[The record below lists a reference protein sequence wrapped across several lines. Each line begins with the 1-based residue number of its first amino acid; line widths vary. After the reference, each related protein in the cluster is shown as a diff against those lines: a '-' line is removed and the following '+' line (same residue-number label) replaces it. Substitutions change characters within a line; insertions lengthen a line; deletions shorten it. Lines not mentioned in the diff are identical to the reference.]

1 MIDPQ
6 ILERHGL
13 KPDEYDR
20 IVQFLGR
27 EPNFT
32 ELGIF
37 SVMWS
42 EHCSYKSSRVHLKT
56 LPTEGPQVLQG
67 PGENAG
73 AVDIGGGLAAVFKI
87 ESHNHPSFIEPYQG
101 AATGVGGIIRD
112 IFTMGARPIA
122 LLNSLRF
129 GPLDAPG
136 TRRLLEGVVAGIAGY
151 GNSIGIPTVGGEIV
165 FEPSYA
171 GNPLV
176 NVFCLGIAKASDI
189 IKGVA
194 SGVGNAVYYVGAKT
208 GRDGIHGAT
217 MASAEFDEKS
227 AEKRPAVQ
235 VGDPFMEKLLL
246 EACLEVMQTDAL
258 VGIQDMGAA
267 GLTCSTTE
275 MGSRGGAGVE
285 IDVALVPQR
294 ETGMTP
300 YEIMLSESQERMLLV
315 VKRGREGEVER
326 IFDKWDLH
334 AVHIGEVT
342 GDGMLR
348 VKERGTIVAEIQ
360 NRALTDEAP
369 LYRRPM
375 IEPEYLQEVQQLDL
389 DALGRSAQAFALH
402 SEADANVNVARRLQ
416 PSDQNA
422 TLLALLGSPTIASK
436 HWVYRQY
443 DHMVRTNTINLPGFG
458 AGVVRI
464 KGTDRAL
471 AMSLDGNGRYCY
483 LDPYRGA
490 MLAVAEAAR
499 NVACAGARPLAAT
512 NCLNFGNPERP
523 AIMWQ
528 FAKAVEGI
536 GVACRALDVPI
547 TGGNVSLYNETD
559 GNAIYPTPTI
569 GVVGLLEHADRVVGR
584 RFQEAGDAIIL
595 LGDASGELGGSEYVK
610 VVHDLVRGVP
620 PALDLE
626 AERALQTLLV
636 TLADERLM
644 RSSHDCSDGGLAV
657 TLAECCFD
665 TNGTG
670 AEVSIAG
677 AHVARDAALN
687 VAAALFGESA
697 SRVVVSVVPDDVT
710 TVLARA
716 AAANVPARV
725 IGETGGNLL
734 RIAVAG
740 EMVIDQSVDDAERAW
755 ASAIGDYFVKRVA

>member
-1 MIDPQ
+1 MIEAPV
-6 ILERHGL
+6 IERHGL

-20 IVQFLGR
+20 IVSLLGR
-27 EPNFT
+27 EPNLT

-56 LPTEGPQVLQG
+56 LPTDGPQVLQG

-73 AVDIGGGLAAVFKI
+73 AIDIGDGLAAVFKI

-122 LLNSLRF
+122 LMNSLRF
-129 GPLDAPG
+129 GSLDEPAS
-136 TRRLLEGVVAGIAGY
+136 RRILEGVVAGIAGY
-151 GNSIGIPTVGGEIV
+151 GNSIGIPTIGGEIA

-176 NVFCLGIAKASDI
+176 NVFCLGTVKASDI

-194 SGVGNAVYYVGAKT
+194 SGAGNAVYYVGAKT

-217 MASAEFDEKS
+217 MASAEFDDKS

-246 EACLEVMQTDAL
+246 EACLEVMRTDAL
-258 VGIQDMGAA
+258 IGIQDMGAA

-275 MGSRGGAGVE
+275 MGSRGGAGIE
-285 IDVALVPQR
+285 IDVSLVPQR
-294 ETGMTP
+294 ESGMTP
-300 YEIMLSESQERMLLV
+300 YETMLSESQERMLLV
-315 VKRGREGEVER
+315 VKKGREQEVER
-326 IFDKWDLH
+326 VFEKWDLH

-342 GDGMLR
+342 ADGLLR
-348 VKERGTIVAEIQ
+348 VKNRGEVVAEIP

-369 LYRRPM
+369 VYRRPM
-375 IEPEYLQEVQQLDL
+375 EMPAYLAEVQALDL
-389 DALGRSAQAFALH
+389 DALGPVPRTEQA
-402 SEADANVNVARRLQ
+402 
-416 PSDQNA
+416 
-422 TLLALLGSPTIASK
+422 LLALLASPAIASK
-436 HWVYRQY
+436 RWVYRQY
-443 DHMVRTNTINLPGFG
+443 DHMVRTNTVNLPGLG

-464 KGTDRAL
+464 KGTPRAL
-471 AMSLDGNGRYCY
+471 SMSVDGNGRYCY

-499 NVACAGARPLAAT
+499 NVACTGARPLGAT

-528 FAKAVEGI
+528 LAKAVEGI

-559 GNAIYPTPTI
+559 GNPIYPTPVI
-569 GVVGLLEHADRVVGR
+569 GVVGMLEHADRVLSR
-584 RFQEAGDAIIL
+584 RFQAAGDAVIL
-595 LGDASGELGGSEYVK
+595 LGDGFGELGGSELLK
-610 VVHDLVRGVP
+610 VVCGLVRGAP
-620 PALDLE
+620 PALDLK
-626 AERALQTLLV
+626 AERALQELLV
-636 TLADERLM
+636 TLAQSQLI
-644 RSSHDCSDGGLAV
+644 RSAHDCSDGGIAV

-665 TNGTG
+665 ADGTAADVAIDG
-670 AEVSIAG
+670 VD
-677 AHVARDAALN
+677 VARDERVN

-697 SRVVVSVVPDDVT
+697 SRVVVSAAPGAAPK
-710 TVLARA
+710 VLELA
-716 AAANVPARV
+716 AAAGVPGRL
-725 IGETGGNLL
+725 IGRTGGDVL

-740 EMVIDQSVDDAERAW
+740 RVAVELPIHDAEDAW
-755 ASAIGDYFVKRVA
+755 ATALERYFARRVA

>member
-1 MIDPQ
+1 MDQ
-6 ILERHGL
+6 HTLDRHGL

-20 IVQFLGR
+20 IVAFLGR
-27 EPNFT
+27 EPNLT

-73 AVDIGGGLAAVFKI
+73 AVDIGDGYAAVFKI

-122 LLNSLRF
+122 LLDSLRF
-129 GPLDAPG
+129 GSIDDPK

-151 GNSIGIPTVGGEIV
+151 GNSIGIPIVGGEIA
-165 FEPSYA
+165 FEPCYA

-176 NVFCLGIAKASDI
+176 NVFCLGVAKHEDI
-189 IKGVA
+189 IKGIA
-194 SGVGNAVYYVGAKT
+194 SGAGNAVYYVGAKT

-246 EACLEVMQTDAL
+246 EACLEVMKTDAL

-275 MGSRGGAGVE
+275 MGSRGGAGIE
-285 IDVALVPQR
+285 IDVSLVPQR

-315 VKRGREGEVER
+315 VKRGREPEVER

-334 AVHIGEVT
+334 AVRIGEVT
-342 GDGMLR
+342 TDGILR
-348 VKERGTIVAEIQ
+348 VKDRGTVVAEIP

-369 LYRRPM
+369 VYRRPM
-375 IEPEYLQEVQQLDL
+375 IEPEYLHDVQMLDL
-389 DALGRSAQAFALH
+389 EGLEGDGSRQGGHPAPVP
-402 SEADANVNVARRLQ
+402 D
-416 PSDQNA
+416 PNA
-422 TLLALLGSPTIASK
+422 ALLALLESPTIGSK
-436 HWVYRQY
+436 RWVVRQY
-443 DHMVRTNTINLPGFG
+443 DHMVRTNTINYPGHG

-471 AMSLDGNGRYCY
+471 ALSVDGNGRYGY

-490 MLAVAEAAR
+490 MLAVAEASR
-499 NVACAGARPLAAT
+499 NVACAGARPLGAT

-528 FAKAVEGI
+528 FARAVEGI
-536 GVACRALDVPI
+536 GAACRALGVPI

-559 GNAIYPTPTI
+559 GKAIYPTPTI
-569 GVVGLLEHADRVVGR
+569 GVVGLLEQADRVVGR

-595 LGDASGELGGSEYVK
+595 LGEACGELGGSEYLK

-620 PALDLE
+620 PALDLG

-636 TLADERLM
+636 TLADERLI
-644 RSSHDCSDGGLAV
+644 RSAHDCSDGGLAV

-665 TNGTG
+665 TNGSG
-670 AEVSIAG
+670 AEASIAG
-677 AHVARDAALN
+677 THVARDAALN
-687 VAAALFGESA
+687 AAAALFGESA

-755 ASAIGDYFVKRVA
+755 ASAIGDYFAKRVA

>member
-6 ILERHGL
+6 VLDRHGL
-13 KPDEYDR
+13 KADEYER
-20 IVQFLGR
+20 INTFLGR
-27 EPNFT
+27 EPNLT

-42 EHCSYKSSRVHLKT
+42 EHCSYKSSRVHLRT

-73 AVDIGGGLAAVFKI
+73 AIDIGEGFAAVFKI

-122 LLNSLRF
+122 LMNSLRF
-129 GPLDAPG
+129 GPLDVAG

-151 GNSIGIPTVGGEIV
+151 GNSIGIPTVGGEIA

-176 NVFCLGIAKASDI
+176 NVFCLGIAKAADI

-217 MASAEFDEKS
+217 MASAEFDDKS

-246 EACLEVMQTDAL
+246 EACLEVMQTDTL

-285 IDVALVPQR
+285 IDVSLVPQR
-294 ETGMTP
+294 ESGMTP

-315 VKRGREGEVER
+315 VKKGREAEVER

-334 AVHIGEVT
+334 AVRIGEVT
-342 GDGMLR
+342 GDGLLR
-348 VKERGTIVAEIQ
+348 VKDHGRIVAEIP
-360 NRALTDEAP
+360 NGALTDEAP
-369 LYRRPM
+369 VYRRPM
-375 IEPEYLQEVQQLDL
+375 ETPSYLAAVQSLDL
-389 DALGRSAQAFALH
+389 NALEKTPSGNDALLMLVGA
-402 SEADANVNVARRLQ
+402 
-416 PSDQNA
+416 
-422 TLLALLGSPTIASK
+422 PTIASK
-436 HWVYRQY
+436 EWAYRQY
-443 DHMVRTNTINLPGFG
+443 DHMVQTNTVNLPGLG
-458 AGVVRI
+458 AGVVRV

-471 AMSLDGNGRYCY
+471 ALSVDGNGRYCY

-499 NVACAGARPLAAT
+499 NVACAGARPLGAT

-523 AIMWQ
+523 PIMWQ

-536 GVACRALDVPI
+536 GEACRALGVPI

-559 GNAIYPTPTI
+559 GRAIDPTPI
-569 GVVGLLEHADRVVGR
+569 VGVVGLLEHADRVLGS
-584 RFQEAGDAIIL
+584 RFQGSGQIVVL
-595 LGDASGELGGSEYVK
+595 LGEGRGELGGSEYLK
-610 VVHDLVRGVP
+610 VVHDLVRGAP
-620 PALDLE
+620 PTLDLK
-626 AERALQTLLV
+626 AERSLQDLVV
-636 TLADERLM
+636 TLADARLI
-644 RSSHDCSDGGLAV
+644 RSAHDCSDGGLAV
-657 TLAECCFD
+657 TLAECCF
-665 TNGTG
+665 GGGGVG
-670 AEVSIAG
+670 AEISIEGVS
-677 AHVARDAALN
+677 VSTDARVN
-687 VAAALFGESA
+687 EAAALFGESA
-697 SRVVVSVVPDDVT
+697 SRVIVSLPFDHVT
-710 TVLARA
+710 EVLQQA
-716 AAANVPARV
+716 AAARVPARV
-725 IGETGGNLL
+725 VGETGGNLL
-734 RIAVAG
+734 RIAVDG
-740 EMVIDQSVDDAERAW
+740 RVVVDMPVSDAERVW
-755 ASAIGDYFVKRVA
+755 SSTIERYFSKRVA